1 MSSRRGRAGVLALG
15 LALAMTGCSAATGP
29 RVGADLRA
37 AGPHNSPAVAVPTV
51 GVPDAPASGTPHP
64 VASPTSQ
71 DLQALGAQ
79 LAQALVAGDPLAAN
93 SLRLEQRPDARDQIQ
108 VTWTTSTEPDDPAA
122 RARVRQEAV
131 TILATIREHPA
142 AYGSVL
148 LTAIGAVRDAS
159 GHKLVTKVVRA
170 KFSHGLIDRTDFRT
184 VPVDTVFALADD
196 KPAEIN
202 PSFR

>member
-1 MSSRRGRAGVLALG
+1 VVPTISRRGRAGVLALG

-37 AGPHNSPAVAVPTV
+37 AGPHNSPAVAVPTA

-64 VASPTSQ
+64 VASPTSP
-71 DLQALGAQ
+71 DLQVLGAE
-79 LAQALVAGDPLAAN
+79 LARALADADPLAAN

-131 TILATIREHPA
+131 TILATIREHPTT
-142 AYGSVL
+142 YGSVL
-148 LTAIGAVRDAS
+148 LTAIGAVRD
-159 GHKLVTKVVRA
+159 